1 MRRVTITTITPV
13 YAEVPEDD
21 TAADVAAANLA
32 LEDLYNDTAMAELVA
47 AARATGQ
54 PVVRFEVAYPGDELE
69 HPDGGTV
76 WDRSG
81 DAVEV
86 DLRTVY
92 PTVRTL
98 TSEEWAAG

>member
-1 MRRVTITTITPV
+1 MLRVTIAAPAPA
-13 YAEVPEDD
+13 YAEVPDDD

-32 LEDLYNDTAMAELVA
+32 LEDLYNDTVMAEVIA

-54 PVVRFEVAYPGDELE
+54 PVVRLEVAYPGDELE